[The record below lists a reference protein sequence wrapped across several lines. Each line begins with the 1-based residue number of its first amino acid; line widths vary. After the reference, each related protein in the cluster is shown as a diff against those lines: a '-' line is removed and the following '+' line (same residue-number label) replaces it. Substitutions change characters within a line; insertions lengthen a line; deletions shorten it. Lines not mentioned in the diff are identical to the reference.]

1 MAAVLNVEVEEE
13 AMAASLR
20 NVVEQQSLQWIFVG
34 GKGGVGKTTT
44 SCCLS
49 IQLAKTRGKV
59 LIVSTDPAHN
69 LSDAFAQKVILTYS
83 IGVVLCAVHR
93 RLRPMMDISLRC
105 HSERPKNCTLQN
117 ITNTELAPGK

>member
-1 MAAVLNVEVEEE
+1 MAAVLNVEVEDE
-13 AMAASLR
+13 ALPASLR
-20 NVVEQQSLQWIFVG
+20 NVIDQKSLQWIFVG

-69 LSDAFAQKVILTYS
+69 LSDAFAQKVRQ
-83 IGVVLCAVHR
+83 R
-93 RLRPMMDISLRC
+93 RLIRFAWEMKM
-105 HSERPKNCTLQN
+105 
-117 ITNTELAPGK
+117 GG